1 MEAYYQI
8 QERSVI
14 FMYRRRGYRR
24 SRRRREELR
33 AYMQRILTGVMV
45 ICIVCVTVAA
55 RTRKATQRVEAETAL
70 MQAQAVIVK
79 TETVKETVKQLQEDV
94 AYAGVNKEEE
104 RQDSVIII
112 DPGHGGV
119 DGGCVF
125 DNIVEKDI
133 NRLIAAQV
141 VARLREMGY
150 QAELARQ
157 GDEFVNV
164 LERVETANRKD
175 ALLYVSIHQNSCE
188 DRSVRGIET
197 WYDGSDPAKDS
208 GRLAQ
213 LIQQETVRE
222 TDAVSRELVSESDLC
237 VTSKSSMPACL
248 IETGFLSNREERE
261 KLVTKEY
268 RDKLADG
275 IAGGI
280 HMYLNSDE

>member
-1 MEAYYQI
+1 
-8 QERSVI
+8 
-14 FMYRRRGYRR
+14 MYRRRGYRR

-45 ICIVCVTVAA
+45 ICIIIVCVTVAA

-94 AYAGVNKEEE
+94 AYVGVNKEEE

-197 WYDGSDPAKDS
+197 WYDGSDTAKDS

>member
-1 MEAYYQI
+1 
-8 QERSVI
+8 
-14 FMYRRRGYRR
+14 MYRRRGYRR
-24 SRRRREELR
+24 SRRREELR

-45 ICIVCVTVAA
+45 ICIIIVCVTVAA

-94 AYAGVNKEEE
+94 AYAGVYKEEE

-197 WYDGSDPAKDS
+197 WYDGSDTAKDS

-213 LIQQETVRE
+213 LIQQE
-222 TDAVSRELVSESDLC
+222 SRELVSESDLC

-268 RDKLADG
+268 RDMLADG

>member
-1 MEAYYQI
+1 
-8 QERSVI
+8 
-14 FMYRRRGYRR
+14 
-24 SRRRREELR
+24 
-33 AYMQRILTGVMV
+33 MQRILTGVMV
-45 ICIVCVTVAA
+45 ICIIIVCVTVAA

-197 WYDGSDPAKDS
+197 WYDGSDTAKDS

-248 IETGFLSNREERE
+248 IETGFLSNREERTGSPE
-261 KLVTKEY
+261 ES
-268 RDKLADG
+268 
-275 IAGGI
+275 ICI
-280 HMYLNSDE
+280 

>member
-1 MEAYYQI
+1 
-8 QERSVI
+8 
-14 FMYRRRGYRR
+14 MYRRRGYRR

-45 ICIVCVTVAA
+45 ICIIIVCVTVAA

-94 AYAGVNKEEE
+94 AYAGVNEEEE

-197 WYDGSDPAKDS
+197 WYDGSDTAKDS

>member
-1 MEAYYQI
+1 
-8 QERSVI
+8 
-14 FMYRRRGYRR
+14 MYRRRGYRR

-45 ICIVCVTVAA
+45 ICIIIVCVTVAA

-157 GDEFVNV
+157 GDEFVT
-164 LERVETANRKD
+164 RRRW
-175 ALLYVSIHQNSCE
+175 SPQ
-188 DRSVRGIET
+188 R
-197 WYDGSDPAKDS
+197 
-208 GRLAQ
+208 
-213 LIQQETVRE
+213 
-222 TDAVSRELVSESDLC
+222 
-237 VTSKSSMPACL
+237 
-248 IETGFLSNREERE
+248 
-261 KLVTKEY
+261 
-268 RDKLADG
+268 
-275 IAGGI
+275 
-280 HMYLNSDE
+280 

>member
-1 MEAYYQI
+1 
-8 QERSVI
+8 
-14 FMYRRRGYRR
+14 MYRRRGYRR

-45 ICIVCVTVAA
+45 ICIIIVGVTVAA

-133 NRLIAAQV
+133 NRLSAAQV

-197 WYDGSDPAKDS
+197 WYDGSDTAKDS

>member
-1 MEAYYQI
+1 
-8 QERSVI
+8 
-14 FMYRRRGYRR
+14 MYRRRGYRR

-33 AYMQRILTGVMV
+33 AYIQRILTGVMV
-45 ICIVCVTVAA
+45 ICIIIVCVTVAV

-94 AYAGVNKEEE
+94 DYAGVKEEE
-104 RQDSVIII
+104 ESQDSVILI

-125 DNIVEKDI
+125 DDIVEKDI

-197 WYDGSDPAKDS
+197 WYDGSNTTKDS

-222 TDAVSRELVSESDLC
+222 TGAVSRELVSESDLC

-248 IETGFLSNREERE
+248 IETGFLSNKEERE

>member
-1 MEAYYQI
+1 
-8 QERSVI
+8 
-14 FMYRRRGYRR
+14 MYRRRGYRR

-45 ICIVCVTVAA
+45 ICIIIVCVTVAA

-94 AYAGVNKEEE
+94 AYAGVNMEEE

-197 WYDGSDPAKDS
+197 WYDGSDTAKDS

>member
-1 MEAYYQI
+1 
-8 QERSVI
+8 
-14 FMYRRRGYRR
+14 MYRRRGYRR

-45 ICIVCVTVAA
+45 ICIIIVCVTVAA

-94 AYAGVNKEEE
+94 AYAGVKKEEE

-197 WYDGSDPAKDS
+197 WYDGSDTAKDS

>member
-1 MEAYYQI
+1 
-8 QERSVI
+8 
-14 FMYRRRGYRR
+14 MYRRRGYRR

-45 ICIVCVTVAA
+45 ICIIIVCVTVAA

-197 WYDGSDPAKDS
+197 WYDGSDTAKDS